1 MLMASLVLL
10 LSFLIRTK
18 KIEHQDSFVSSTSFD
33 TDEDDSCLNAR
44 LSHNHE
50 SELEK
55 NMGVSILLHE
65 SRVCIE
71 LV

>member
-10 LSFLIRTK
+10 LSFLIRAK
-18 KIEHQDSFVSSTSFD
+18 NIENQDSIVSSTLFD
-33 TDEDDSCLNAR
+33 TNEDDSCLNATW
-44 LSHNHE
+44 SHNYE

-55 NMGVSILLHE
+55 NMRVSFLHE